1 MPSRC
6 WSNHSPGETFPGVL
20 SGFQHRLSG
29 TRFHKQFWSATLSVF
44 KYRLKKLFI
53 HISFHWTLIRADA
66 SASEVTTV
74 YVYILYILQ
83 YIVFICI
90 NSIII
95 IIIIMSNDDVLI
107 GWLNMQLG
115 MEFISYLDGCSVSN
129 KITSSNQIGNK
140 VFMGSTTPSTQDS
153 CTLSYCLT

>member
-1 MPSRC
+1 
-6 WSNHSPGETFPGVL
+6 
-20 SGFQHRLSG
+20 
-29 TRFHKQFWSATLSVF
+29 
-44 KYRLKKLFI
+44 
-53 HISFHWTLIRADA
+53 
-66 SASEVTTV
+66 
-74 YVYILYILQ
+74 
-83 YIVFICI
+83 
-90 NSIII
+90 
-95 IIIIMSNDDVLI
+95 MSNDDVLI